1 MYIYFNVNNA
11 SNNSTQLHILTLYDP
26 WSTFN
31 VGCEESGETHCTVVN
46 YAAKSNVL
54 MEKKTLR
61 RTTSYTY
68 EYEVLVRSLFVLLLK
83 KDLVYKS
90 KLCKRKTSALWP
102 LALNASVSTRTKG
115 QRNIPGIGHALF
127 FFFYLLF
134 FFLSFILFP
143 LHF

>member
-54 MEKKTLR
+54 MGEEKNTILR
-61 RTTSYTY
+61 RT
-68 EYEVLVRSLFVLLLK
+68 
-83 KDLVYKS
+83 
-90 KLCKRKTSALWP
+90 
-102 LALNASVSTRTKG
+102 STRTELV
-115 QRNIPGIGHALF
+115 RFALKT
-127 FFFYLLF
+127 
-134 FFLSFILFP
+134 
-143 LHF
+143 

>member
-54 MEKKTLR
+54 MEKKI
-61 RTTSYTY
+61 TSYY
-68 EYEVLVRSLFVLLLK
+68 ELVES
-83 KDLVYKS
+83 
-90 KLCKRKTSALWP
+90 T
-102 LALNASVSTRTKG
+102 STRCSYG
-115 QRNIPGIGHALF
+115 AC
-127 FFFYLLF
+127 
-134 FFLSFILFP
+134 SFCF
-143 LHF
+143 

>member
-54 MEKKTLR
+54 MEKKTLELR
-61 RTTSYTY
+61 RKI
-68 EYEVLVRSLFVLLLK
+68 EFLK
-83 KDLVYKS
+83 KS
-90 KLCKRKTSALWP
+90 SIC
-102 LALNASVSTRTKG
+102 LNF
-115 QRNIPGIGHALF
+115 N
-127 FFFYLLF
+127 
-134 FFLSFILFP
+134 LS
-143 LHF
+143 